1 MGPHYH
7 RLVSGIFDDAV
18 WEIIT
23 KETTVFVNRVTTV
36 KALFLGKSNV
46 KRINIDWLTDLD
58 SQYPITI
65 LGFLFSQISFSP
77 GRYSLFKKNEYF
89 FEWIFGILFRIEFW
103 IHRSQNAHCT
113 YMNIKKTSRACRKGP
128 KFGTHSELEAKSWKP
143 PK

>member
-46 KRINIDWLTDLD
+46 KRINID
-58 SQYPITI
+58 
-65 LGFLFSQISFSP
+65 
-77 GRYSLFKKNEYF
+77 
-89 FEWIFGILFRIEFW
+89 
-103 IHRSQNAHCT
+103 
-113 YMNIKKTSRACRKGP
+113 
-128 KFGTHSELEAKSWKP
+128 
-143 PK
+143 